1 VSINNLDN
9 FDEKWMRAALE
20 WSWRGKGW
28 TSPRPSVGCVLVRDG
43 GIIGA
48 GHTQK
53 GNGNPHG
60 EVMALRDAWKRDP
73 MRGPRG
79 ATAYVTLEPCSH
91 FGTTPPCCDALVR
104 EGIVRVVA
112 GVLDPDPRVAGRGF
126 NNLRRMGIEVEQT
139 NLQKECFAA
148 MDEFLFHIVQKRP
161 FVTLKLA
168 SSLDGKI
175 ALPSGESQWI
185 SGIKSREHTHLLRH
199 YSDAVLTG
207 IGTVLNDDPTLS
219 VRLEGRYKQPKRIV
233 MDSLARLPLDAK
245 IWENA
250 PELIVAVSSEAPTT
264 RVQALLKQ
272 GATVLEI
279 GANSS
284 GQLNWDELLALL
296 YEREI
301 ISILV
306 EGGPTVAG
314 SALKA
319 GIVNKVAQFVAPK
332 IIGAGKSSITG
343 FEVQT
348 LAETPEL
355 QLVSHQNF
363 ENDILFEGYLAPLP
377 LLFIEEAAN

>member
-1 VSINNLDN
+1 VTTNNLDN
-9 FDEKWMRAALE
+9 LDEKWMRAALE

-43 GIIGA
+43 EIIGA
-48 GHTQK
+48 GHTQR

-60 EVMALRDAWKRDP
+60 EVMALRDAWKRNP
-73 MRGPRG
+73 RRGPRG

-126 NNLRRMGIEVEQT
+126 SNLKKMGVEVEQT
-139 NLQKECFAA
+139 SLQKECFAA

-161 FVTLKLA
+161 FVTLKMA

-185 SGIKSREHTHLLRH
+185 SGSESRAYTHLLRH
-199 YSDAVLTG
+199 YSDAVLVG
-207 IGTVLNDDPTLS
+207 IGTVLSDDPTLS
-219 VRLEGRYKQPKRIV
+219 VRLEGLYKQPKRIV
-233 MDSLARLPLDAK
+233 LDSQARLPLDAN
-245 IWENA
+245 IWDNA
-250 PELIVAVSSEAPTT
+250 PELIVAVSSEAPTN
-264 RVQALLKQ
+264 RVNDLVVQ
-272 GATVLEI
+272 GATVLQI
-279 GANSS
+279 GADAN
-284 GQLNWDELLALL
+284 GQLEWTELLDVL
-296 YEREI
+296 YKRDI
-301 ISILV
+301 ISVLV

-314 SALKA
+314 SALSA

-332 IIGAGKSSITG
+332 ILGAGKNAISG
-343 FEVQT
+343 FEVPN
-348 LAETPEL
+348 LAAAPEL

-363 ENDILFEGYLAPLP
+363 EDDILFEGYLAPLP
-377 LLFIEEAAN
+377 LSFIEEAAN